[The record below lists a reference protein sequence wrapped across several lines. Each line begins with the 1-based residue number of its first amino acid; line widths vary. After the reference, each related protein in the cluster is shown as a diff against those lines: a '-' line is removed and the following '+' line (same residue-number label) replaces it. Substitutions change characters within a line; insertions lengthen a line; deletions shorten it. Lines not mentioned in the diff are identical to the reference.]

1 MESAMSLIGYVRQVR
16 PIQESHVNH
25 LDKIQ
30 KQFNLLEEL
39 SPGAELQRAIELAE
53 LIDIKVASI
62 DAQTQLKDN
71 NKNRITLTQV
81 VNDKDRIKFAALAK
95 EIIDA
100 EENFENVNI
109 TSSRSDKDY
118 HFRHVD
124 VDRSI
129 YVQL

>member
-1 MESAMSLIGYVRQVR
+1 MSLIGYVRQVR

-71 NKNRITLTQV
+71 NKTNKNKKSFFI
-81 VNDKDRIKFAALAK
+81 N
-95 EIIDA
+95 II
-100 EENFENVNI
+100 
-109 TSSRSDKDY
+109 
-118 HFRHVD
+118 
-124 VDRSI
+124 
-129 YVQL
+129 